1 VQSFE
6 MEIEKDTF
14 IGMPF
19 VLLSNGRWIKN
30 NGSDFYIEFG
40 RGSKHVQKVATNISF
55 TLLFIIFFF
64 IFTNWIFS
72 TKDAGDGIGTAR
84 ALLDKIA
91 KMESEAQKS
100 FMHRS
105 VKCLC
110 IHIFSC

>member
-1 VQSFE
+1 MAQ
-6 MEIEKDTF
+6 TF
-14 IGMPF
+14 ILNLAEDLSMSKRLQQIF
-19 VLLSNGRWIKN
+19 LLLYFS
-30 NGSDFYIEFG
+30 
-40 RGSKHVQKVATNISF
+40 SF
-55 TLLFIIFFF
+55 FFF

-72 TKDAGDGIGTAR
+72 TKDAGDGIGTAK

>member
-1 VQSFE
+1 MAQ
-6 MEIEKDTF
+6 TF
-14 IGMPF
+14 ILNLAEDLSMSKRLQQIF
-19 VLLSNGRWIKN
+19 LLLCFS
-30 NGSDFYIEFG
+30 S
-40 RGSKHVQKVATNISF
+40 
-55 TLLFIIFFF
+55 FFF

-72 TKDAGDGIGTAR
+72 TKDAGDGIGTAK

>member
-1 VQSFE
+1 

-14 IGMPF
+14 LGMPF

-40 RGSKHVQKVATNISF
+40 GGPKHVQKVAHSF
-55 TLLFIIFFF
+55 VSQQIFLLPCFSSIFYL
-64 IFTNWIFS
+64 FTNWIFS
-72 TKDAGDGIGTAR
+72 TKDAGDGIGTAK